1 MDAGGFV
8 GAMIRPHHREYA
20 KLDQIGFAPHGVQD
34 ARIFFFIETM
44 VGDDLGRDF
53 GHATALARPLVFI

>member
-1 MDAGGFV
+1 MF
-8 GAMIRPHHREYA
+8 RPHHRKYA
-20 KLDQIGFAPHGVQD
+20 EFNHVGHTAHGVQN

-53 GHATALARPLVFI
+53 RHDTALAMRRFLCHIK